1 MRGTRQKRQGERA
14 TIVPGIPEPRLCL
27 SLCRLAARACQGL
40 KGQGVDAAHMTE
52 SELFPRVTHTHTKKE
67 IGTLSSSK
75 RDLFP
80 LLPLS
85 SSLPCGRG
93 IHPLHQTSR
102 QAKHE
107 QGTSTFSPG
116 CLAATGK
123 TGSQNDCN
131 LIDRSEERDHD
142 RQSTRSQYL
151 GSGISSELPR
161 ITCENLAPSGS
172 KVSTTTS
179 WITRMFNSNLYD
191 RGSILV
197 ICSAMRFHNRTVHL

>member
-27 SLCRLAARACQGL
+27 SLCPLAARACQGL

-85 SSLPCGRG
+85 SSLPCERG
-93 IHPLHQTSR
+93 IHPSR

-107 QGTSTFSPG
+107 QGTSTFFSG

-142 RQSTRSQYL
+142 RQSTRSRHM
-151 GSGISSELPR
+151 GSGISSEPLR
-161 ITCENLAPSGS
+161 ITCENLASSGS
-172 KVSTTTS
+172 TVFTTPS
-179 WITRMFNSNLYD
+179 LDHPEFNLNL
-191 RGSILV
+191 
-197 ICSAMRFHNRTVHL
+197 